1 MKKLFLMLL
10 VGAMTASVS
19 AQTVVESKTLD
30 NIYIGVNGGLAT
42 KTTGHSWLSDLN
54 PNLGIRLGRNF
65 TPVFGFALES
75 NVYFSNKP
83 YPSIK
88 TFVRSINTSLL
99 GTVNLSNWFGGY
111 KGEPRF
117 FEVSALYG
125 FGWGHIFGHPSDDF
139 NDDQLTSKAAVDFA
153 FNLGKAKAWQIYI
166 EPAMIWTLAGN
177 NMVRDNEV
185 EYDVHESGF
194 QLNVGFIY
202 KFKNSNG
209 THNFK
214 IAELRDQSEI
224 DALNAKIN
232 DLRDDLNG
240 KDAQLAAKD
249 RQISDLQKA
258 LDDCNNKPAPKYE
271 KPATVT
277 NLQPTVLFRQGK
289 SVVDPAQYAPIE
301 LIAQYMKNHPEAQVE
316 IKGYASPE
324 GSAELNQKLSE
335 ARAEAVKKILVN
347 KYKISSDR
355 LSTKGCGATDKL
367 FEQVEF
373 NRVATFNDNTK

>member
-1 MKKLFLMLL
+1 MKKLFLMLFA
-10 VGAMTASVS
+10 VAFTASAS
-19 AQTVVESKTLD
+19 AQTVEESKTWD
-30 NIYIGVNGGLAT
+30 NVYIGVNGGLAT
-42 KTTGHSWLSDLN
+42 KTTGHAWMKGLN
-54 PNLGIRLGRNF
+54 PNLGLRVGRYF
-65 TPVFGFALES
+65 TPVFGLALES

-83 YPSIK
+83 GESVG
-88 TFVRSINTSLL
+88 TFVRTMNTSLL

-111 KGEPRF
+111 KGEPRL

-125 FGWGHIFGHPSDDF
+125 IGWGHVFGHPSEYTHDNMF
-139 NDDQLTSKAAVDFA
+139 TSKAAVDFA

-177 NMVRDNEV
+177 NLLPDKEV
-185 EYDVHESGF
+185 QYDVNESGF

-214 IAELRDQSEI
+214 VAELRDQSEI

-232 DLRDDLNG
+232 DLRSDLNG
-240 KDAQLAAKD
+240 KDEQLAAKN
-249 RQISDLQKA
+249 RQIADLQKA
-258 LDDCNNKPAPKYE
+258 LDDCNNKPAPVYE

-335 ARAEAVKKILVN
+335 NRAEAVKKILVN
-347 KYKISSDR
+347 KYKISADR